1 MSASL
6 YPNTKMVIE
15 YIVRK
20 QDIQFADATERFYR
34 SGVLKQMQANPE
46 YYKTWSPLDLY
57 QKMLDDG
64 DL

>member
-15 YIVRK
+15 YMVK
-20 QDIQFADATERFYR
+20 MQGSSFADAAEKFYR
-34 SGVLKQMQANPE
+34 SNLLKQMQANPE
-46 YYKTWSPLDLY
+46 YYKTWSPFDLY

-64 DL
+64 DA